1 MSPKP
6 RIRQRFGPSQD
17 YLLVVQVNTD
27 LPFCAPY
34 GGLMAG
40 WEKVAT
46 TLNGSSA
53 FKMHHLK
60 GPIAKNRFERLVARH
75 RDWVKNGSHPDDV
88 PSHDEAYQKVMA
100 EVVPKLD
107 AAEADPQSQKLGKRG
122 RPRKI
127 KSEDGEAPAEKKP
140 ALGATQVTIA
150 PSPLGP
156 QPSTA
161 STSLLVDSEDQ
172 ALPIANKATRQ
183 RFTHAD
189 DLLLV
194 KYVKQVLPF
203 RAKFGAISAA
213 WEDVAY
219 KLDNSPDFSKDNV
232 KGPIVR
238 YRFENLMAKYR
249 ERVKLNNGSVVGPK
263 GAPAGELEVLMT
275 ELVTLYDG
283 GDPVSA
289 ALLAQNVAIA
299 TGAVNAVAARNASRA
314 LSNQDEDEDSI
325 SSTPSEPLSPVG
337 HSSGVNSSSTQS
349 FIAPSTRPV
358 VTSASTSSAV
368 TLSSTPTNITEL
380 KALLEELVE
389 QQSRATEQMI
399 LLQREERRLEAERR
413 EREMEREREER
424 EKDRQALTSAVI
436 SVMKTFLEQNIHK
449 G

>member
-27 LPFCAPY
+27 LPFRAPY

-75 RDWVKNGSHPDDV
+75 RNWVKNGSHPDDV

-127 KSEDGEAPAEKKP
+127 KSEDGEEPAEKKP
-140 ALGATQVTIA
+140 ALGTAQVTIA

-161 STSLLVDSEDQ
+161 TSLLVDSEDQ

-219 KLDNSPDFSKDNV
+219 KLDNSPEFSKDNV

-299 TGAVNAVAARNASRA
+299 TGAVNAVAARNASHTS
-314 LSNQDEDEDSI
+314 SNQDEDEDSV

-337 HSSGVNSSSTQS
+337 NSSGVASSSTQS
-349 FIAPSTRPV
+349 FIAPAARPV
-358 VTSASTSSAV
+358 VISASTGSAA
-368 TLSSTPTNITEL
+368 TLSGTDPTSITEL
-380 KALLEELVE
+380 KALLQELVE
-389 QQSRATEQMI
+389 QQSRTTEQMI

-413 EREMEREREER
+413 ERELEVEREER

-436 SVMKTFLEQNIHK
+436 SVMKTFLEQNGHK
-449 G
+449 D